1 MAPALADTH
10 LHAPPP
16 VRLRF
21 EVDGGDGGPVR
32 VHGTNWL
39 HALGAALQCMGQQ
52 GAPARLA
59 AETLPNG
66 IVIAHDMDRGARYIV
81 RPILS

>member
-1 MAPALADTH
+1 MAPALAETV
-10 LHAPPP
+10 LHDPPP

-21 EVDGGDGGPVR
+21 EVDAGHAEPVR

-52 GAPARLA
+52 AAPARLA
-59 AETLPNG
+59 AETLPNR
-66 IVIAHDMDRGARYIV
+66 IVIAHDIDRGARYIV
-81 RPILS
+81 RPIWS